1 MLNIVLTIYTKLP
14 EDRNM
19 HSYPQES
26 SKFFFQTGALAVP
39 GKVF

>member
-1 MLNIVLTIYTKLP
+1 MLNTGLNIYSKLP
-14 EDRNM
+14 EGRNM

>member
-1 MLNIVLTIYTKLP
+1 MLNTRLNIYSKLP
-14 EDRNM
+14 EGRNM